1 MKKQQI
7 TILGATGSVGQST
20 IAVLSAYPERY
31 QVFAVTANKDV
42 TAMLTLCQQVK
53 PRYAVM
59 ADIESAK
66 QLEARLGSVLGV
78 TVLSG
83 AEQLAWVASHT
94 DVDMVMT
101 AIVGAAGLLST
112 LAAAEAG
119 KRVMLANKES
129 LIMAGPLLIKA
140 AQISGAILLPVDSEH
155 SAIYQCL
162 PTGTRLPCTADLFKQ
177 IIITASGGPF
187 RDTPLAE
194 LAAVTPAQAV
204 AHPTWNMGAKISV
217 DSATMFNKGL
227 EVIEACFLFG
237 LTAADWGEKL
247 QVVIQP
253 ESLMHSLVAYQD
265 GSMLAQLGQNDMQI
279 PISYCLAWPERLALP
294 YEPLDLVQL
303 GSLQFREIDMQRYP
317 CFELALQALQAGQSA
332 VIVANAANEVAV
344 SKFLS
349 NELSFPAIAATIQ
362 FCLSEHNICNINC
375 LDDVITTDRW
385 ARDAAE
391 YYCIKHSKPL

>member
-20 IAVLSAYPERY
+20 LAVLAAYPERY
-31 QVFAVTANKDV
+31 QVFAVTAHTNV
-42 TAMLTLCQQVK
+42 VAMLGLCRQVR

-59 ADIESAK
+59 ADIESAQ
-66 QLEARLGSVLGV
+66 QLETQLEPALGV
-78 TVLSG
+78 TVLAG
-83 AEQLAWVASHT
+83 AEQLAYVASHP
-94 DVDMVMT
+94 DVDMVMA

-140 AQISGAILLPVDSEH
+140 AQTSGAILLPVDSEH

-187 RDTPLAE
+187 RDTPMVE
-194 LAAVTPAQAV
+194 LQAVTPAQAV
-204 AHPTWNMGAKISV
+204 AHPTWSMGAKISV

-294 YEPLDLVQL
+294 YEPLDLAQL
-303 GSLQFREIDMQRYP
+303 GSLQFGAVDMARYP
-317 CFELALQALQAGQSA
+317 CFALALQALQAGQSA
-332 VIVANAANEVAV
+332 IIVANAANEVAV

-349 NELSFPAIAATIQ
+349 NELSFLAIAATIEH
-362 FCLSEHNICNINC
+362 CLSEHNVCNIDC
-375 LDDVITTDRW
+375 LDDVIAVDQW
-385 ARDAAE
+385 AREAAE
-391 YYCIKHSKPL
+391 RYCIECCKPL